1 MRASMTAR
9 AEGRR
14 MSIQDLQNN
23 LRAKG
28 YDPGATDGQLGPHTW
43 QALAGYMS
51 DGRAPA
57 GTGALIAQYA
67 AGGELTTRL
76 RLIHFFAQVSHESG
90 FRPVAESLN
99 YSVDGL
105 KQTFSGARIS
115 RAQCEALGRAPG
127 RAADQLGIA
136 NTVYGGPWGAANPGN
151 TQPGDGWRF
160 RGRGLIQLA
169 GRANYARTGAAYEAD
184 PDQVMTPAGS
194 VQCAVDYWRTR
205 GLNAAADIDN
215 VALVTRLIN
224 GGVLG
229 LAERTALTDRG
240 KAVWPA

>member
-1 MRASMTAR
+1 MRVSISAR

-28 YDPGATDGQLGPHTW
+28 YDPGPTDGQLGAHTY

-51 DGRAPA
+51 AGRAPPE
-57 GTGALIAQYA
+57 TGALIAQYA
-67 AGGELTTRL
+67 AEGELTTRL

-105 KQTFSGARIS
+105 KQTFSAARIS
-115 RAQCEALGRAPG
+115 RALYEALGRAPG
-127 RAADQLGIA
+127 RAADQQGIA
-136 NTVYGGPWGAANPGN
+136 NAVYGGPWGAANLGN
-151 TQPGDGWRF
+151 TQPGDGWLF
-160 RGRGLIQLA
+160 RGRGLIQLT

-184 PDQVMTPAGS
+184 PDQVATPAGS
-194 VQCAVDYWRTR
+194 VHCAIDYWRTR

-215 VALVTRLIN
+215 VALVTRLTN
-224 GGVLG
+224 GGDLG
-229 LAERTALTDRG
+229 LTERTALTDRG

>member
-1 MRASMTAR
+1 
-9 AEGRR
+9 
-14 MSIQDLQNN
+14 MSVQDLQNT

-28 YDPGATDGQLGPHTW
+28 YDPGVADGQLGPRTF
-43 QALAGYMS
+43 QAFAGYMS
-51 DGRAPA
+51 DGRVPA

-67 AGGELTTRL
+67 PAGELTTRL
-76 RLIHFFAQVSHESG
+76 RLIHFLAQVSHESG
-90 FRPVAESLN
+90 FRPIAENLN

-105 KQTFSGARIS
+105 KQTFSAARIS

-127 RAADQLGIA
+127 RPADQQAIA
-136 NTVYGGPWGAANPGN
+136 NAVYGGTWGAANLGN
-151 TQPGDGWRF
+151 TRPGDGWRY
-160 RGRGLIQLA
+160 RGRGLIQLT
-169 GRANYARTGAAYEAD
+169 GRANYARTGAGYEAD

-205 GLNAAADIDN
+205 GLNAAADADD
-215 VALVTRLIN
+215 VARVTRLIN

>member
-1 MRASMTAR
+1 
-9 AEGRR
+9 
-14 MSIQDLQNN
+14 MSVQDLQNN

-28 YDPGATDGQLGPHTW
+28 YDPGPTDGQAGPRTY

-51 DGRAPA
+51 DGKAPA

-67 AGGELTTRL
+67 PEGELTTRL

-90 FRPVAESLN
+90 FRPIAENLN

-105 KQTFSGARIS
+105 KQTFSAARIS

-127 RAADQLGIA
+127 RPADQQAIA
-136 NTVYGGPWGAANPGN
+136 NIVYGGAWGATNLGN
-151 TQPGDGWRF
+151 TQPGDGWRY
-160 RGRGLIQLA
+160 RGRGLIQLT
-169 GRANYARTGAAYEAD
+169 GRANYARTGPAYEAD
-184 PDQVMTPAGS
+184 PDQVATPAGS
-194 VQCAVDYWRTR
+194 VHCAIDYWRTR

-224 GGVLG
+224 GGDLG

-240 KAVWPA
+240 KAIWAA

>member
-1 MRASMTAR
+1 
-9 AEGRR
+9 
-14 MSIQDLQNN
+14 MSVRDLQDN

-28 YDPGATDGQLGPHTW
+28 YDPGVTDGELGPHTY

-67 AGGELTTRL
+67 AEGGLTSRL

-90 FRPVAESLN
+90 FRPIAENLN

-105 KQTFSGARIS
+105 KQTFSAARIS

-127 RAADQLGIA
+127 RQADQQAIA
-136 NTVYGGPWGAANPGN
+136 NLVYGGAWGAANLGN
-151 TQPGDGWRF
+151 TQPGDGWRY
-160 RGRGLIQLA
+160 RGRGLIQLT
-169 GRANYARTGAAYEAD
+169 GRANYARTGASYEAD
-184 PDQVMTPAGS
+184 PDQVATPAGS
-194 VQCAVDYWRTR
+194 VHCAIDYWRTR
-205 GLNAAADIDN
+205 GLSAAADIDN

-240 KAVWPA
+240 KTVWPA

>member
-1 MRASMTAR
+1 
-9 AEGRR
+9 
-14 MSIQDLQNN
+14 MSVQDLQNT

-28 YDPGATDGQLGPHTW
+28 YDPGVADGQLGPRTY

-51 DGRAPA
+51 DGRAPE

-67 AGGELTTRL
+67 GEGGLTTRL

-90 FRPVAESLN
+90 FRPIEENLN

-105 KQTFSGARIS
+105 KRTFSAARIS

-127 RAADQLGIA
+127 RQADQQAIA
-136 NTVYGGPWGAANPGN
+136 NAVYGGAWGATNLGN
-151 TQPGDGWRF
+151 TQPGDGWRY
-160 RGRGLIQLA
+160 RGRGLIQLT

-184 PDQVMTPAGS
+184 PDQVATPAGS
-194 VQCAVDYWRTR
+194 VHCAIDYWRTR
-205 GLNAAADIDN
+205 GLNPAADIDN

-224 GGVLG
+224 GGSLG
-229 LAERTALTDRG
+229 LDERIALTNHG
-240 KAVWPA
+240 KAIWPG